1 MTAID
6 YNDIDV
12 ARTLLGDTVPTKG
25 GLPAAWW
32 ITTNPDLIAAFDR
45 YRGDFE
51 SGREGVERLAQS
63 IGLTADDALITT
75 WGNISELTG
84 FNAPTRMR
92 YWSGH
97 PDHQPVPEGWRLD
110 KKTDRLVPSRKTKAD
125 RESEVN
131 KAFAAVKKIPNVRA
145 YMKGLPTE
153 IYLDDRDFGGTIY
166 GVNYRRGAECVWAYS
181 GGDPDRQS
189 ESDRRHAVI
198 DTSIW
203 HRMKLSVLMALR
215 EEAQATA

>member
-63 IGLTADDALITT
+63 IGLTADDA
-75 WGNISELTG
+75 S
-84 FNAPTRMR
+84 ASHARM
-92 YWSGH
+92 G
-97 PDHQPVPEGWRLD
+97 
-110 KKTDRLVPSRKTKAD
+110 
-125 RESEVN
+125 
-131 KAFAAVKKIPNVRA
+131 
-145 YMKGLPTE
+145 
-153 IYLDDRDFGGTIY
+153 
-166 GVNYRRGAECVWAYS
+166 
-181 GGDPDRQS
+181 
-189 ESDRRHAVI
+189 
-198 DTSIW
+198 
-203 HRMKLSVLMALR
+203 
-215 EEAQATA
+215 